1 MLGIS
6 RTSFLDIK
14 LVVNVRKFPEGEIGE
29 TLHSEIVTSV
39 RIRLMI
45 EIVRFITNQ
54 MRYYITNK
62 ERRMYGHLL
71 FFVD

>member
-54 MRYYITNK
+54 LRYYI
-62 ERRMYGHLL
+62 
-71 FFVD
+71 